1 MPKQKNT
8 NKMSANEILGKKH
21 NRNNP
26 AASIVRNTSNIA
38 ISNNRYEC
46 IPLPTS
52 PNIFLYEHVLIY
64 NIILYIDS
72 I

>member
-1 MPKQKNT
+1 MHKQNNA

-21 NRNNP
+21 KRNKP
-26 AASIVRNTSNIA
+26 AASIVRNTSKIA
-38 ISNNRYEC
+38 ISNKRYEC

-52 PNIFLYEHVLIY
+52 PNMFLYVHVSIY
-64 NIILYIDS
+64 DIILYIDN